1 MVALKAAHCYDF
13 TMDDVNKIRISATQ
27 SRMARAAIGW
37 GVRDLARRAGVA
49 VETVVRLERGEGL
62 KPITITKI
70 QAALDAAGVMFIAKN
85 GGGEGVRLKK

>member
-1 MVALKAAHCYDF
+1 MDEVKKKIIMSAAQC
-13 TMDDVNKIRISATQ
+13 
-27 SRMARAAIGW
+27 RMARAAIGW

-49 VETVVRLERGEGL
+49 IETVVRLERGERL

-70 QAALDAAGVMFIAKN
+70 QAAIDAAGVMFIAKN